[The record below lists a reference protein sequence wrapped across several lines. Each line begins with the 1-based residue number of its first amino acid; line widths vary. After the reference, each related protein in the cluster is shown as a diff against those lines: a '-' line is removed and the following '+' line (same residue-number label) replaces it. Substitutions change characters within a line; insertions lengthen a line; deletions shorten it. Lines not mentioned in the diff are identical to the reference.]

1 MICDRYQGRA
11 TVITRT
17 RDYRARINGAA
28 ETGAGGEPEQM
39 MVERPIELS
48 VYSLSRVGGR

>member
-1 MICDRYQGRA
+1 M
-11 TVITRT
+11 ITRT
-17 RDYRARINGAA
+17 RDYRARIN
-28 ETGAGGEPEQM
+28 GAGGEPEQM